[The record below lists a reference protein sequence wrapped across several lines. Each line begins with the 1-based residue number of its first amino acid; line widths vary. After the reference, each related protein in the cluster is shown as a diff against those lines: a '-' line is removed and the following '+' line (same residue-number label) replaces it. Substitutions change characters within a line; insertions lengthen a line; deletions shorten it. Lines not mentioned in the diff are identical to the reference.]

1 MRPSLKRLL
10 PLVLVFVLTSALQ
23 AQRSPH
29 IGYVYPA
36 GGQVGS
42 TFNVVV
48 GGQYLDAPTG
58 AVISGGG
65 VTVEVLGH
73 EKPPSNQTVSEIRD
87 ELRELQPKFREMR
100 SMEGATREKMLT
112 TARWLIREQ
121 GITDRQ
127 LRMVEEFERERNDPK
142 RQPNAQIAEEVHL
155 KVTIDHETEPG
166 LRFWRLR
173 TEQGLSNPMRFAI
186 GQQPEHQEPFA
197 DSEFDLLAFLKLED
211 PPEKPKLGPLPLPV
225 TINGQVM
232 PGEVDRFPFHAKE
245 GEQVVVSV
253 QARNLI
259 PYLADAVPGWFQSV
273 VALYDSNGRE
283 LAFADD
289 YRFDPDPVLFYKMPA
304 EGDYYVEVRDSIYRG
319 REDFVYRITVGELPF
334 LTGIWPIGAP
344 SGTEVKLAYHGGNL
358 GEARE
363 REYHAPQ
370 MSGLAPIFATVNG
383 IRSNTVPFHVNTLPE
398 ENEREGN
405 DQMGTANRLD
415 VPVIVNGSIERVGDA
430 DFYRVKGHGNQIM
443 IFEVFAR
450 RLGMPVDST
459 LTAFDRYGNMIGM
472 NDDHEDP
479 ASGLTTHHAD
489 SRLAVKLPPDGDC
502 MVLVTD
508 TQTRGGPGYAYRL
521 KITQGS
527 PGFKLRVTP
536 SSLNAR
542 PGGSAKLT
550 VHALR
555 GEGFDGEIQ
564 LRIKGAKDDSILR
577 LNNARIPA
585 GEEFAD
591 ISLSVPGKNTVDP
604 IPLVIEG
611 IAEVEGK
618 TVTTEA
624 VPAEDMMQAFIYRHL
639 VPVDAL
645 LLDVRPGLVK
655 AE

>member
-1 MRPSLKRLL
+1 MFRSPSTLIAGLA
-10 PLVLVFVLTSALQ
+10 FFALALAAQ
-23 AQRSPH
+23 AQRVPR
-29 IGYVYPA
+29 IGYVYPP
-36 GGQVGS
+36 GGQVGTS
-42 TFNVVV
+42 FEVVV

-58 AVISGGG
+58 AFISGGG
-65 VTVEVLGH
+65 IEVEVLSH
-73 EKPPSNQTVSEIRD
+73 DKPPSNQTVTEIRD
-87 ELRELQPKFREMR
+87 ELRELRPKFREM
-100 SMEGATREKMLT
+100 MAMREASRDKVLT
-112 TARWLIREQ
+112 TARWLVREQ
-121 GITDRQ
+121 GITERE

-155 KVTIDHETEPG
+155 RVTIDAEAEPG

-173 TEQGLSNPMRFAI
+173 TEQGLSNPIRFAV
-186 GQQPEHQEPFA
+186 GQHPEHQEPHA
-197 DSEFDLLAFLKLED
+197 DRQFDLLAFLKLQEAPK
-211 PPEKPKLGPLPLPV
+211 PPDLEPLSLPV

-232 PGEVDRFPFHAKE
+232 PGEVDRFPFHAEE
-245 GEQVVVSV
+245 GEQVVISL

-259 PYLADAVPGWFQSV
+259 PYLADAVPGWFQPV
-273 VALYDSNGRE
+273 VALYDEDGHE

-289 YRFDPDPVLFYKMPA
+289 YRFDPDPVLFYKMPK
-304 EGDYYVEVRDSIYRG
+304 EGTYHVEVRDSIYRG

-344 SGTEVKLAYHGGNL
+344 AGSEVELNLHGGNL
-358 GEARE
+358 ADVKTRD
-363 REYHAPQ
+363 YVAPE
-370 MSGLAPIFATVNG
+370 MSGLAPIEATIG
-383 IRSNTVPFHVNTLPE
+383 GKRSNTVRFHVDQLPE
-398 ENEREGN
+398 ENEREAN

-415 VPVIVNGSIERVGDA
+415 VPVIVNGSIGRVGDA
-430 DFYRVKGHGNQIM
+430 DFCRVKGRGNQIM
-443 IFEVFAR
+443 IFEIFSR
-450 RLGMPVDST
+450 RLGMPVDSS
-459 LTAFDRYGNMIGM
+459 LTAFDRYGDMLGI

-502 MVLVTD
+502 FILVTD

-521 KITQGS
+521 RITQGA
-527 PGFKLRVTP
+527 PGYALRVTP
-536 SSLNAR
+536 SSINAR
-542 PGGSAKLT
+542 PGKAAKLT

-555 GEGFDGEIQ
+555 GEGFDGEIA
-564 LRIKGAKDDSILR
+564 LRIKGAEDDSVLR

-591 ISLSVPGKNTVDP
+591 ISLSVPDKATVEP
-604 IPLVIEG
+604 FAISIEG

-618 TVTTEA
+618 TVITEA

-655 AE
+655 DD

>member
-1 MRPSLKRLL
+1 MRPPKNRLL
-10 PLVLVFVLTSALQ
+10 PLALVFVLTTALH

-58 AVISGGG
+58 AFISGGG

-87 ELRELQPKFREMR
+87 KLRELQPKFREMR
-100 SMEGATREKMLT
+100 SMAGATREKMLT
-112 TARWLIREQ
+112 TARWLIREH

-197 DSEFDLLAFLKLED
+197 DSEFDLLAFLKLEE
-211 PPEKPKLGPLPLPV
+211 PPVKPKLGPLPLPI

-344 SGTEVKLAYHGGNL
+344 AGSEVKLTYHGGNL
-358 GEARE
+358 GEVRE

-370 MSGLAPIFATVNG
+370 LSGLAPIFATVNG

-398 ENEREGN
+398 EAERENN

-443 IFEVFAR
+443 IFEIFSR

-459 LTAFDRYGNMIGM
+459 LTAFDRYGNMLGM

-508 TQTRGGPGYAYRL
+508 TQTRGGLGYAYRL

-527 PGFKLRVTP
+527 PGFALRVTP

-542 PGGSAKLT
+542 PGGAAKLT

-564 LRIKGAKDDSILR
+564 LRIKGAEDDSILR

-591 ISLSVPGKNTVDP
+591 ISLSVPEKTTLDP
-604 IPLVIEG
+604 ISLVIVG
-611 IAEVEGK
+611 TAEVEGK

-655 AE
+655 GE